1 MYTCNGCGG
10 DFPYLIFE
18 YNSLVCEKCSIRK
31 NIRNAAEFDAV
42 TVALAGDDPQTEEEE
57 GEEVIVKGE
66 DVKEIFTMI
75 ERISHPQ
82 IRADF
87 MEMAEQYFEGEFEEE

>member
-31 NIRNAAEFDAV
+31 NIRNAAEFD
-42 TVALAGDDPQTEEEE
+42 TVAVELAGDEPQAEE
-57 GEEVIVKGE
+57 GEAVIVKGE